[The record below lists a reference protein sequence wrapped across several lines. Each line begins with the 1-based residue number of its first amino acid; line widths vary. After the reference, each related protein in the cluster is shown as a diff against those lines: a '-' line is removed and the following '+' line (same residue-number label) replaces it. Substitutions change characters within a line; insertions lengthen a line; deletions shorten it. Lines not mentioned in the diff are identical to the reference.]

1 MGGVLSDWMGENQV
15 SLREWVLRGGEETWG
30 KVTGGRA
37 PG

>member
-15 SLREWVLRGGEETWG
+15 SLRKWVLRGGEETWG
-30 KVTGGRA
+30 KVKGGRA